1 MVVMR
6 QDEDD
11 AQYLS
16 MDDEMTARFPLLA
29 PNYSKAMEDDTLT
42 KKGPYSGEGTLLN
55 LLFWNLLHT
64 VLGNSPLWTHA
75 KSTTKSKNGRLVYFK
90 NQEYEEYCPWCSWLS
105 HRHRVQYIEAELD
118 KCKYKG
124 ESGTWSLS
132 KYCERM
138 VNLLTQSDE
147 LVPLGYHWY
156 DDKTPVAVD
165 KFIAGI
171 QHEAYLLTPL

>member
-1 MVVMR
+1 MR

-16 MDDEMTARFPLLA
+16 MDDEMTAWFPLLA

-64 VLGNSPLWTHA
+64 VLGSSPLWTHA
-75 KSTTKSKNGRLVYFK
+75 KSTTKSKNGRLAYFK
-90 NQEYEEYCPWCSWLS
+90 NMKRIALGDQWLS
-105 HRHRVQYIEAELD
+105 HRVQYIEAELD

-138 VNLLTQSDE
+138 VNLFTQSDE
-147 LVPLGYHWY
+147 LVPLGYHGY

-171 QHEAYLLTPL
+171 QWHEA